1 MRKKY
6 LRIIAGRGAALTAA
20 AVLALSV
27 PCYGA
32 ADVQAANNLRIAS
45 SAQDAASVQP
55 GRPVKSAF
63 QGRGRMLREA
73 VDYPQRPYE
82 HYSAGVM
89 EQAMADFE
97 KACAG
102 EGQDEEVSRLY
113 DLIISEFDRLSTMM
127 YMAQIQYDRDVL
139 NQDAAA
145 EQAYTSDLYSEMGNK
160 ALTCLKKG
168 MQSSYRP
175 LLEEKIGKDYAY
187 AVAYYEDSTP
197 EEQALSRQEEELMR
211 QYDQLAAGDI
221 SAQYQGEQWDY
232 KRLEA
237 EPDLDTEVY
246 YDIKEALVKEKNRL
260 LGGKFLELV
269 QVRQKIAEAS
279 GYENYAEY
287 ANDILYGRD
296 YSLSDIREL
305 CRNVKEKI
313 LPLDD
318 EIWYLEVDNESYE
331 SLDGLEGSTSDG
343 ILDTIGP
350 CMGEI
355 EPELGNIFQYM
366 RDNHLYDIS
375 ETEDEKRTDASYT
388 VGLPSY
394 SDAYIFINRDS
405 TFRDYQSVTHE
416 FGHFSAYYYNT
427 VPELYQGFN
436 VDVCE
441 IQSQGLEMLA
451 LSHAD
456 DMFGRGADAYIFET
470 VTDMLF
476 AVISASMIQEFE
488 EAVYT
493 QPDMTL
499 EDMNRRFKE
508 IQDSYGSWYY
518 PAYDD
523 MCYEWVDIPHLFY
536 SPMYYIG
543 YGTSALSALD
553 LWVIANGDWD
563 KGVGTYLGILKE
575 GMDAPYRETVAKWG
589 MRDVFDGEELDGLVQ
604 DIRRLENLPG
614 DISSTPGE
622 EEPEPGDSIPGTSA
636 GVPMTSTVQFVMVL
650 GIGTVLI
657 LQVMILSVGLVIIWL
672 LVRGKRKE

>member
-1 MRKKY
+1 MRKNI
-6 LRIIAGRGAALTAA
+6 LRTAAGRSVALASA
-20 AVLALSV
+20 AVLVLSV
-27 PCYGA
+27 PSYGA
-32 ADVQAANNLRIAS
+32 VNVQA
-45 SAQDAASVQP
+45 AASVQAVSVQAAGAQS
-55 GRPVKSAF
+55 GRPVKSVFPRHA
-63 QGRGRMLREA
+63 RMFRET

-82 HYSAGVM
+82 HYSAEVI
-89 EQAMADFE
+89 EQAMADFGQ
-97 KACAG
+97 ACDG
-102 EGQDEEVSRLY
+102 EGQEEEVARLY

-139 NQDAAA
+139 DQDAVA

-160 ALTCLKKG
+160 VLTCLKKG

-175 LLEEKIGKDYAY
+175 LLEEKIGREYAY
-187 AVAYYEDSTP
+187 AVAYYEDSAP

-211 QYDQLAAGDI
+211 QYDQLAASGI
-221 SAQYQGEQWDY
+221 SAEYQGEQWDY

-237 EPDLDTEVY
+237 EPDLDSDVY

-269 QVRQKIAEAS
+269 QVRQKIAEAA

-287 ANDILYGRD
+287 ANDVLYGRD
-296 YSLSDIREL
+296 YTLDDVREL

-318 EIWYLEVDNESYE
+318 EIWYLEVDNASYE
-331 SLDGLEGSTSDG
+331 SLDTLEGSTVDE

-350 CMGEI
+350 CLGEI

-366 RDNHLYDIS
+366 RDNHLYDIA
-375 ETEDEKRTDASYT
+375 EAEDGNRTDASYT

-394 SDAYIFINRDS
+394 GDAYIFINRDN

-427 VPELYQGFN
+427 VPELFQGFN

-451 LSHAD
+451 LSHAG
-456 DMFGRGADAYIFET
+456 DMFGQGADAYVFET

-493 QPDMTL
+493 EPDMTL

-508 IQDSYGSWYY
+508 IQDSYDSWYY
-518 PAYDD
+518 PAFDD
-523 MCYEWVDIPHLFY
+523 MCYEWVEIPHLFY

-553 LWVIANGDWD
+553 LWVISRDDWD
-563 KGVGTYLGILKE
+563 KGIDTYLGILKE
-575 GMDAPYRETVAKWG
+575 GMDAPYRETVTEWG
-589 MRDVFDGEELDGLVQ
+589 MRDVFDADELEGLVQ
-604 DIRRLENLPG
+604 DIRRLENLSEEVPG
-614 DISSTPGE
+614 QEEAVTGE
-622 EEPEPGDSIPGTSA
+622 SIPETSPE
-636 GVPMTSTVQFVMVL
+636 VSMTSTVQFVMVL

-657 LQVMILSVGLVIIWL
+657 LQVMILCVGLIIIWL
-672 LVRGKRKE
+672 MVKGKKKE